1 MAATQRALGNR
12 CVRLIVAT
20 SALLLLSTASN
31 AEAPRSPSI
40 GGELLADFKY
50 FVDNVQLDLQDIVT
64 SPLYIAS
71 ENSVFRSPRFYLT
84 LAGVGAL
91 WGGSYALDQTLRSHL
106 HNMSSADADLLQNI
120 SYGSVCG
127 GTALLYAY
135 GLYSDDAQTRQDVLT
150 GAEGAGVATL
160 LTIGIKAAFGRLR
173 PFQDNHSHTAWFR
186 GGSSFVSGDVTPLF
200 GLAAGISEAFHN
212 EWYVAAPAYSLA
224 LLDGFGRMGHDK
236 HWFSD
241 VVGAGL
247 LGWGTAELFFY
258 LHRQH
263 ANQPSR
269 WRIFPLEVA
278 PSAVGRRNEVP
289 PLGFAVAY
297 DW

>member
-12 CVRLIVAT
+12 CVRWIVAT

-31 AEAPRSPSI
+31 AETPRSPSI

-84 LAGVGAL
+84 LAGAGAL

-127 GTALLYAY
+127 GTA
-135 GLYSDDAQTRQDVLT
+135 
-150 GAEGAGVATL
+150 
-160 LTIGIKAAFGRLR
+160 
-173 PFQDNHSHTAWFR
+173 
-186 GGSSFVSGDVTPLF
+186 
-200 GLAAGISEAFHN
+200 
-212 EWYVAAPAYSLA
+212 
-224 LLDGFGRMGHDK
+224 
-236 HWFSD
+236 
-241 VVGAGL
+241 
-247 LGWGTAELFFY
+247 
-258 LHRQH
+258 
-263 ANQPSR
+263 
-269 WRIFPLEVA
+269 
-278 PSAVGRRNEVP
+278 
-289 PLGFAVAY
+289 
-297 DW
+297 